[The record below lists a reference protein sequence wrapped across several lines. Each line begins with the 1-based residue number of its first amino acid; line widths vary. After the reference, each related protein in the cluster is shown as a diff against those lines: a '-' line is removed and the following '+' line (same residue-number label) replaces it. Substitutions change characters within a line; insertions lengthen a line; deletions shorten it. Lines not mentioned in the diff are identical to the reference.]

1 MRGDGALE
9 PCDKR
14 LPAAGYPPRYGEFG
28 HLPTW
33 IPFSLPGGLSP
44 GVFLGVVLGVARG
57 VAWGCS
63 AAHSGFLPVIPDT
76 SGAPGGGSPSLSL
89 SFRCILLRYMTGPS
103 FMGGTT
109 KDSPRSC
116 IQEHARMVATPEVAS
131 EETGRSGSRPGH
143 EREGEGPCRCG
154 ERGRAAILGR
164 EADRFDQPVG
174 EHDEAKPGGPKRHHR
189 AGECKTYQ
197 LVA

>member
-1 MRGDGALE
+1 MTGLSVGVISGICLCEVTEARTGRLRPRAGVGASARRSLSRGSVRGNGALV
-9 PCDKR
+9 PWWQR
-14 LPAAGYPPRYGEFG
+14 LPFAGYPPRYGEFG

-89 SFRCILLRYMTGPS
+89 SFRCILLRYYGSSHWEP
-103 FMGGTT
+103 
-109 KDSPRSC
+109 
-116 IQEHARMVATPEVAS
+116 ATAS
-131 EETGRSGSRPGH
+131 WSWRVSQPKA
-143 EREGEGPCRCG
+143 EREECDGGWSSGTVEESVAFCRLSPTVC
-154 ERGRAAILGR
+154 
-164 EADRFDQPVG
+164 
-174 EHDEAKPGGPKRHHR
+174 
-189 AGECKTYQ
+189 
-197 LVA
+197 